1 MKYHLSLVAVAC
13 ALALSACGNN
23 KASDGS
29 PAPVPTPTPQANAIV
44 GYTQQLAATAPDDT
58 ESNEV
63 DGTEVD
69 LAEDSEPTN
78 L

>member
-23 KASDGS
+23 KASGGG
-29 PAPVPTPTPQANAIV
+29 PAAAPQVNAIV
-44 GYTQQLAATAPDDT
+44 SYAQQLAATAPDDT
-58 ESNEV
+58 EPNAV
-63 DGTEVD
+63 DGTDID
-69 LAEDSEPTN
+69 LADNTEPSN